1 MPTGNPSRVSPMGAV
16 VAGRPVSVAKEIQKS
31 RSRYWRGPSGVARD
45 VVLERR
51 RACRRPDAR
60 DLERVLHS
68 ARHTVERPP
77 PVTPSARLVGRAS
90 SRERGVAGERDDRV
104 EAWVVAR
111 DPVEDP
117 RRQLDG
123 GDVATADRADH
134 LERRGEVEVG
144 NGGARGAGGQER
156 RADAR
161 EAAAEE
167 GAPGQVSGV
176 QHCVYYPHGAC
187 LVNVRSSPGA
197 LHAGKSRANRASV
210 SRTMRASRWAASRS
224 SAVVYPHAARKSF
237 APASASSCFTSSRG
251 RMRSSTNHRRAASP
265 SATSSRR
272 IVRLG
277 RRASLPYT

>member
-1 MPTGNPSRVSPMGAV
+1 A
-16 VAGRPVSVAKEIQKS
+16 
-31 RSRYWRGPSGVARD
+31 RGD

-60 DLERVLHS
+60 DLERVLHG

-77 PVTPSARLVGRAS
+77 PVTPSARLVGRAG

-123 GDVATADRADH
+123 GDVAATDRAGH
-134 LERRGEVEVG
+134 LERRGEVEVA

-176 QHCVYYPHGAC
+176 EHCVYYPYGAC

-197 LHAGKSRANRASV
+197 LHAGKSQANRASV

-224 SAVVYPHAARKSF
+224 AAVVYPHAARKSF
-237 APASASSCFTSSRG
+237 APASASSRT
-251 RMRSSTNHRRAASP
+251 RSSSAPTASREAPRSASHVSGRHSRESSASDARAS
-265 SATSSRR
+265 SACMSTGISQPVSTRGLSRAKR
-272 IVRLG
+272 SKRPGGGSGGTAG
-277 RRASLPYT
+277 RRRR